1 MVTAHLGLEEAEQ
14 DRLRRVGLVH
24 DLGKIAV
31 PYRLLEN
38 AGDDTDAPR
47 RRGGT
52 AALAEPV
59 RLHPYYAQCILSR
72 IRPFADLAGDVSAHH
87 ERLDGSGYPLGNGGQ
102 DVPIGARVLAAA
114 DSWAERAGNG
124 PPDLTGEDGLHLG
137 MHRCPPALHQA
148 RFPAPAPAP
157 PPTPAVPS
165 LSPREMEVLRLVA

>member
-1 MVTAHLGLEEAEQ
+1 MAEADLDLAGGLWPPGDDPFPLAAVLSCDPGTRVDELPGDRRLAVCEALADFADLKSARRHPHSHTVANLIAMVTAHLGLEEAEQ

-59 RLHPYYAQCILSR
+59 RLHPYYAQRILSR
-72 IRPFADLAGDVSAHH
+72 VRPFADLAGDVSAHH
-87 ERLDGSGYPLGNGGQ
+87 ERLDGSG
-102 DVPIGARVLAAA
+102 
-114 DSWAERAGNG
+114 
-124 PPDLTGEDGLHLG
+124 
-137 MHRCPPALHQA
+137 
-148 RFPAPAPAP
+148 
-157 PPTPAVPS
+157 
-165 LSPREMEVLRLVA
+165 